1 MSIPRFAV
9 QNPVTANLI
18 MVAIVVAGIV
28 AGFNLRKE
36 MFPNVDPEAIFVT
49 VEFPGATPEE
59 VERLV
64 ARRIER
70 AVEGL
75 DDVDEVVSDVYEGLA
90 AVRIDM
96 DE

>member
-1 MSIPRFAV
+1 VSIPRFAV

-64 ARRIER
+64 ARRISFPTSTR
-70 AVEGL
+70 A
-75 DDVDEVVSDVYEGLA
+75 SRPCA
-90 AVRIDM
+90 STWTRARTAIAF
-96 DE
+96 